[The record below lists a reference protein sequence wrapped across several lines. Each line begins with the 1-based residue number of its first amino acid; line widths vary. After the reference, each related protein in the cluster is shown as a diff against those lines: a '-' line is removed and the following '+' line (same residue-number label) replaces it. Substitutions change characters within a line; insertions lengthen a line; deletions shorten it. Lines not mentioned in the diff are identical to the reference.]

1 MHHFPEGAIA
11 DDSVISEKALHVLT
25 CEVAGGPL
33 SLLLVSEWSDRAI
46 DETVSERLEQAE
58 LASPQFRNVRRAPCE
73 MGGVLGVSFGWEFFD
88 ERGGR
93 MAAHQLI
100 AQHGARVV
108 SISATFP
115 SGKGEAGVE
124 AMTGL
129 ASAIRWR
136 AA

>member
-58 LASPQFRNVRRAPCE
+58 LASP
-73 MGGVLGVSFGWEFFD
+73 
-88 ERGGR
+88 
-93 MAAHQLI
+93 
-100 AQHGARVV
+100 
-108 SISATFP
+108 
-115 SGKGEAGVE
+115 
-124 AMTGL
+124 
-129 ASAIRWR
+129 
-136 AA
+136 